1 MGKKGGKLPGTVAP
15 FVRKGFFCPA
25 FYFLNVVFNRL
36 QPLGLHVNHAP
47 DDRNRMIEKLHGRY
61 AVGSAP
67 AARFRYWRKKLLWR
81 AVIGGSLAL
90 KRLLDLIGAVF
101 GLVVFAPIFALTA
114 LCILIEDGPPVLYKQ
129 IRVGRRGKPFA
140 MYKFRSMVKNA
151 ESLKDEL
158 VGQNESGGVIF
169 KIRRD
174 PRITKVGRIVRKL
187 SIDELPQFWN
197 VFTGAMSLVGPR
209 PPVPGEVRQYGVD
222 HLYRLEVKPGI
233 TCLWQIKG
241 RSELTFEQQ
250 VALDRQYIES
260 RSFLLDLVILLKT
273 IPAVLSGR
281 GAY

>member
-1 MGKKGGKLPGTVAP
+1 
-15 FVRKGFFCPA
+15 
-25 FYFLNVVFNRL
+25 
-36 QPLGLHVNHAP
+36 
-47 DDRNRMIEKLHGRY
+47 
-61 AVGSAP
+61 
-67 AARFRYWRKKLLWR
+67 
-81 AVIGGSLAL
+81 
-90 KRLLDLIGAVF
+90 
-101 GLVVFAPIFALTA
+101 
-114 LCILIEDGPPVLYKQ
+114 
-129 IRVGRRGKPFA
+129 